1 MPFDD
6 LRNRTQEFGLRVIHL
21 TEALPAGGPGRV
33 IGNQLLRAGTS
44 VGANYRAACRARSRR
59 DFLSKLGIT
68 LEEADESAY
77 WLELVI
83 KAGLLPKARVEA
95 LLGENNELVS
105 IFVASLKTA
114 RKS

>member
-1 MPFDD
+1 MSFDD
-6 LRNRTQEFGLRVIHL
+6 LRNRTQEFALRVIHL
-21 TEALPAGGPGRV
+21 TEALPAGGAGRV
-33 IGNQLLRAGTS
+33 IGNQLLRSGTS

-83 KAGLLPKARVEA
+83 KAGLLPKTRVEP
-95 LLGENNELVS
+95 LLHENNELVS

-114 RKS
+114 RKN